1 MPETGQS
8 TLHPQTVLITAFS
21 GRGYTAG
28 VGEPMALF
36 FKEIAQVYPEAK
48 FLLNTRDPHDWYKSM
63 RMAIIKP
70 RSYLERPPI
79 SWIFSFFS
87 IEQNKQL
94 FHKVRSLT
102 AARLGLN
109 HSSWSDISQKIFCN
123 DFLSTGRP
131 SPRGKR
137 RPSPSSTPGT
147 SWSSRTSRRTSF
159 SSTTSRRVGP
169 LLPECSTW
177 RLLMNPSLISMT
189 GSRSLSS
196 SSEVITSSSSS
207 SLFSSSLACGDD
219 LQSLETLFSECSGFV
234 WGHL

>member
-1 MPETGQS
+1 MPETVQS
-8 TLHPQTVLITAFS
+8 TPHCQTVLITAVS

-48 FLLNTRDPHDWYKSM
+48 FLLNTRDPHDWYRSM

-109 HSSWSDISQKIFCN
+109 HSSWSDISKKIFRN
-123 DFLSTGRP
+123 DLFCTGRR
-131 SPRGKR
+131 SPRGRR
-137 RPSPSSTPGT
+137 RPSRSSTPGT
-147 SWSSRTSRRTSF
+147 SWWSTTSRRTSF
-159 SSTTSRRVGP
+159 SSTT
-169 LLPECSTW
+169 
-177 RLLMNPSLISMT
+177 
-189 GSRSLSS
+189 
-196 SSEVITSSSSS
+196 
-207 SLFSSSLACGDD
+207 
-219 LQSLETLFSECSGFV
+219 
-234 WGHL
+234 